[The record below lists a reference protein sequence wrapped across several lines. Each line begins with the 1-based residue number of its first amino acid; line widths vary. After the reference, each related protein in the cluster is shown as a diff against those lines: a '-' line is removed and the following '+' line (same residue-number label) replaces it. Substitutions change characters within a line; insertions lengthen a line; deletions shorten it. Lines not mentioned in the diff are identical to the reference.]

1 MSNQNRK
8 FARYCLAVVPF
19 VCALYAAVPKAGAQA
34 LFVFHPTAD
43 SFVDS
48 AYPKTNFG
56 LEPFLDVS
64 GGALPGSVYRRAFL
78 KFDISSYKGP
88 IGAVSLVLYG
98 QHVAPS
104 TVASAEP
111 DTAWGV
117 LNDDWTEDGITWN
130 NQPAL
135 DKPLSTV
142 TVTSK
147 PQSYFW
153 DVTSFVKNRT
163 AAAVGPNILSFA
175 VTEALVPGGSEGY
188 DVFGAGPRPVANAA
202 NRPAPEL
209 LISP

>member
-1 MSNQNRK
+1 MSNQHRK
-8 FARYCLAVVPF
+8 LARYCLAVAPF
-19 VCALYAAVPKAGAQA
+19 VCAFCVSAPKAGAQS

-43 SFVDS
+43 SYVDS
-48 AYPKTNFG
+48 DYPNLNFG

-64 GGALPGSVYRRAFL
+64 GGALPGSDYRRAFL

-88 IGAVSLVLYG
+88 IGSVSLALYG
-98 QHVAPS
+98 QNVAPS

-117 LNDDWTEDGITWN
+117 LSDSWTQTGITWN

-135 DKPLSTV
+135 DTPQSTV

-147 PQSYFW
+147 TQYYYW

-163 AAAVGPNILSFA
+163 ATATGSKILSFA
-175 VTEALVPGGSEGY
+175 VTEALVPGGAEGY
-188 DVFGAGPRPVANAA
+188 DVFGAGPRPVASAVLT
-202 NRPAPEL
+202 PAPEL